1 MALDMSYKGKEFPSY
16 TFKVEHCKIKELCG
30 AIGDNNPIYFD
41 SEEAVKEGFKDS
53 PAPLTF
59 ATLMSFWGYPE
70 IWDRMTEI
78 GIDIKRLLHAKEEY
92 EYSESIYPGD
102 DLVGTVSV
110 DSLRDGKMQ
119 MACFKTTFT
128 RNSEVVLVAKMTIM
142 VPPEA

>member
-1 MALDMSYKGKEFPSY
+1 MALDLSYKGKKFPSY

-30 AIGDNNPIYFD
+30 AIGDQNPIYFD
-41 SEEAVKEGFKDS
+41 SEEAKKEGYKDS

-70 IWDRMTEI
+70 IWGKMTDI

-92 EYSESIYPGD
+92 EYLDLIYPGD
-102 DLVGTVSV
+102 TLEGTVSV

-119 MACFKTTFT
+119 MAAFKTEFK
-128 RNSEVVLVAKMTIM
+128 RDGQVVLVAKMTIM
-142 VPPEA
+142 VPPSN